1 MATHFPCPLLPC
13 LFPGCKRWFK
23 NQTGLKCHARMHP
36 QPLAG
41 QPKGDN
47 GNLDDD
53 TMEIIDDLNS
63 MGEDSSNTD
72 DVKHGE
78 YMYEHI

>member
-1 MATHFPCPLLPC
+1 
-13 LFPGCKRWFK
+13 
-23 NQTGLKCHARMHP
+23 MHP